1 MSLTA
6 QQALTLSGVDAVE
19 ARPPLKR
26 WPRQPPGELQK
37 GRSRQCTRE
46 PWESRRSSQTPTS
59 ASWSAGSYADGP
71 GTDEHSDDWR
81 GSDWVQRRRGTGW
94 ADSWSWDAR
103 SDNNGP
109 DFQFGD
115 AWPDNTWGDF
125 AWDRTRGATG
135 RADSQIEDPW
145 TRLAWPDYRWASGRD
160 TILPPRTRASE
171 SFDVGSDNASG
182 AGLLWKACPDSSVAS
197 VLHSGQGR
205 LSWLQSD
212 NVFAAVQASALSNS
226 VRHPADVTDERFM
239 VDRKRRWVR
248 CDDCGFE
255 KRGDAAGRFLCREG
269 MPDAGR
275 RWLAWWLG
283 NWNAT
288 WYCVE
293 CYARVRCTTP
303 HAIRRDF
310 GFTERAERK
319 RSYLARNAE
328 PMCARRKVV
337 NRQGGR

>member
-37 GRSRQCTRE
+37 GRSRQCTLE

-103 SDNNGP
+103 SDHNGP
-109 DFQFGD
+109 DFQVRD

-160 TILPPRTRASE
+160 TILPLRTRASE

-182 AGLLWKACPDSSVAS
+182 AGWKECPDSSVAS
-197 VLHSGQGR
+197 VLHSGQGL

-212 NVFAAVQASALSNS
+212 NVFAVQESALSNS

-303 HAIRRDF
+303 DAIRRDF